1 MLCDNQ
7 VVYHLLS
14 VESFGSARFQ
24 NSQLGKDPTVETSFL
39 PDRCGISLSPLCVFS
54 LIIIILYFFNVI
66 FSLIFKHRVVEDDI
80 LVRVRLRNK
89 LSVKG
94 CGNSGYLSRSGY
106 EVIMHYVLGFYH
118 LNT

>member
-54 LIIIILYFFNVI
+54 LSV
-66 FSLIFKHRVVEDDI
+66 SLLLLLLLLF
-80 LVRVRLRNK
+80 L
-89 LSVKG
+89 
-94 CGNSGYLSRSGY
+94 
-106 EVIMHYVLGFYH
+106 M
-118 LNT
+118 